1 MQITADSVDN
11 IEDSG
16 CGQERERERERE
28 RGSFCELHVCIFI
41 HVCEGE
47 TAKPEANYTQS
58 IDLHFLLQLIVGVF
72 PCIITY
78 RFGLPSSSPPRWR

>member
-16 CGQERERERERE
+16 CGHERERE

-58 IDLHFLLQLIVGVF
+58 IDLHFLQLIVGVF
-72 PCIITY
+72 PCIFTY
-78 RFGLPSSSPPRWR
+78 RSGLPSSSPPRWR